1 MTGDRGI
8 ATIWAAALMQVLLVV
23 ALIAMAMG
31 SLVVTRF
38 RVATVADL
46 AAIAAAQGAGCVD
59 ARALAR
65 AHAMRVSSC
74 EMVGADAVVQVVG
87 RPPDA
92 LVRLSSWLGRDA
104 PEISALARAGP

>member
-23 ALIAMAMG
+23 ALVAMAMG

-38 RVATVADL
+38 RVSTVADL
-46 AAIAAAQGAGCVD
+46 AAIAAVQGAGCAD

-65 AHAMRVSSC
+65 VHAMHVSSC
-74 EMVGADAVVQVVG
+74 EIVGADAVVRVVG
-87 RPPDA
+87 RPPGP
-92 LVRLSSWLGRDA
+92 LVRLTSWLGRDA
-104 PEISALARAGP
+104 PEISARARAGL